1 VTETNSALVFAFD
14 GMPKQRMTVLD
25 IRASLAHIQSSI
37 VGCRVN
43 NVYDINAKTYLLK
56 LQKSGTKE
64 RLVIESGVR
73 FHTTKFTCDKGL
85 VPSGFAM
92 KLRKHLRHRR
102 LDSIKQLGIDRLID
116 FTFVGGEE
124 SFHLILELYA
134 AGNVIL
140 TDSNYSILTL
150 LRVHEDTNA
159 GGGVGQVYAVRSV
172 FDVSFARPFL
182 RCTLD
187 QVEEILANSPA
198 ENAMKTIIRRTD
210 FGPALIE
217 HFFIEVGCDR
227 SAACSGADARN
238 VLEVLNRC
246 FDLLDNGPV
255 LAESRGFI
263 TMKNAGDEG
272 SFEEFWPLSLHQHAG
287 KPVKEFDKFDT
298 ACDEFFS
305 LVESQRRVAAH
316 EAQVKAVMSKVD
328 KVKRDND
335 RRLEELRHAEQ
346 LNLTKAQLIQEN
358 VADVDAVIAVINSML
373 AQGMDWAQ
381 LRALVKSE
389 QRTGNPV
396 ANLIRHLRMEQN
408 CVTVLLSNRDE
419 EDVSKPMIEVEIDL
433 SLNARKNAQDYFDQR
448 RKAVQKH
455 EKTGAAAIKAIK
467 GAERKA
473 AAEIVKVKEVS
484 AVKVERQPLWFEKF
498 CWFITSEN
506 FLVLS
511 GHDAQQNEILVKRY
525 LRKGD
530 LYVHADAHGAAST
543 IIKANDPGTPIPP
556 LSIAEAGAMT
566 VFRSSAWSSKM
577 VTSAYWVNP
586 DQVSKSAPSGE
597 YLSKGGFM
605 IRGRKNFLPANQ
617 LIAGFGIM
625 FKVHSS
631 CTARHAGERRIRGFG
646 DDASQLEACEAADEF
661 SEQSSENGG
670 SEDEHETVVDAA
682 RLTSEAVA
690 ALQCDSPNVSRSCD
704 NASIGGGAGAA
715 SVRSESQVRAVRM
728 ICNRYIPLFK

>member
-1 VTETNSALVFAFD
+1 
-14 GMPKQRMTVLD
+14 MPKQRMTVLD

-43 NVYDINAKTYLLK
+43 NVYDINSKTYLLK

-64 RLVIESGVR
+64 RLILESGVR

-102 LDSIKQLGIDRLID
+102 LESVRQLGIDRLVD

-140 TDSNYSILTL
+140 TDGNYSILTL
-150 LRVHEDTNA
+150 LRVHEDASA
-159 GGGVGQVYAVRSV
+159 GGGAGQVYAVRSI
-172 FDVSFARPFL
+172 FDVSFARPFV
-182 RCTLD
+182 RCTME
-187 QVEEILANSPA
+187 QVQEILASAPA
-198 ENAMKTIIRRTD
+198 ENCMKIVTRRTD

-217 HFFIEVGCDR
+217 HFFMDVGCDR
-227 SAACSGADARN
+227 AVACSGADAKLI
-238 VLEVLNRC
+238 LEVLNRC
-246 FDLLDNGPV
+246 YDILDNAPV
-255 LAESRGFI
+255 LAASRGFI
-263 TMKNAGDEG
+263 TMKNAGDDS
-272 SFEEFWPLSLHQHAG
+272 SFEEFWPLPLLQHAG
-287 KPVKEFDKFDT
+287 KHVKAFDKFDT

-316 EAQVKAVMSKVD
+316 DAQVKAVMSKVD
-328 KVKRDND
+328 KVKRDNE
-335 RRLEELRHAEQ
+335 RRLEELQNAEQ
-346 LNLTKAQLIQEN
+346 LNLTKAQLIQDN
-358 VADVDAVIAVINSML
+358 LADVDAVIAVINSML

-408 CVTVLLSNRDE
+408 CVTVLLSSRDE
-419 EDVSKPMIEVEIDL
+419 EDISKPMVEIEIDL
-433 SLNARKNAQDYFDQR
+433 ALNARKNAQDYFDQR

-543 IIKANDPGTPIPP
+543 IVKANDPSSPIPP

-631 CTARHAGERRIRGFG
+631 CMARHAGERRIRGFG
-646 DDASQLEACEAADEF
+646 EDSSQFEGAEGIDEF
-661 SEQSSENGG
+661 SEQSSENG
-670 SEDEHETVVDAA
+670 SSDDDANDEQSGAATVP
-682 RLTSEAVA
+682 LTMDAVA
-690 ALQCDSPNVSRSCD
+690 TLQHGSSTIRISDAVSA
-704 NASIGGGAGAA
+704 NGGACAA
-715 SVRSESQVRAVRM
+715 SVVSESQVQAYSRHPFS
-728 ICNRYIPLFK
+728 ICCE

>member
-1 VTETNSALVFAFD
+1 
-14 GMPKQRMTVLD
+14 M
-25 IRASLAHIQSSI
+25 
-37 VGCRVN
+37 
-43 NVYDINAKTYLLK
+43 
-56 LQKSGTKE
+56 
-64 RLVIESGVR
+64 
-73 FHTTKFTCDKGL
+73 
-85 VPSGFAM
+85 
-92 KLRKHLRHRR
+92 
-102 LDSIKQLGIDRLID
+102 
-116 FTFVGGEE
+116 
-124 SFHLILELYA
+124 
-134 AGNVIL
+134 
-140 TDSNYSILTL
+140 
-150 LRVHEDTNA
+150 
-159 GGGVGQVYAVRSV
+159 
-172 FDVSFARPFL
+172 
-182 RCTLD
+182 
-187 QVEEILANSPA
+187 
-198 ENAMKTIIRRTD
+198 
-210 FGPALIE
+210 
-217 HFFIEVGCDR
+217 
-227 SAACSGADARN
+227 
-238 VLEVLNRC
+238 
-246 FDLLDNGPV
+246 
-255 LAESRGFI
+255 
-263 TMKNAGDEG
+263 
-272 SFEEFWPLSLHQHAG
+272 
-287 KPVKEFDKFDT
+287 KEFETFDT

-316 EAQVKAVMSKVD
+316 DAQVKAVMSKVD
-328 KVKRDND
+328 KVKRDNE
-335 RRLEELRHAEQ
+335 RRLEELQHAEQ
-346 LNLTKAQLIQEN
+346 LNLTKAQLIQDN
-358 VADVDAVIAVINSML
+358 LADVDAVIAVINSML

-381 LRALVKSE
+381 LRALVKTE

-396 ANLIRHLRMEQN
+396 ANLIRHLRMDQN
-408 CVTVLLSNRDE
+408 CVIVLLSNHDE
-419 EDVSKPMIEVEIDL
+419 ADVSKPMVEVEIDL

-646 DDASQLEACEAADEF
+646 EDASQFEGGDGVDDF
-661 SEQSSENGG
+661 SDQSSEHGG
-670 SEDEHETVVDAA
+670 SDDETQRDASDAA
-682 RLTSEAVA
+682 VVSLTMDAVA
-690 ALQCDSPNVSRSCD
+690 TLHSGSVISAPV
-704 NASIGGGAGAA
+704 AAGAA
-715 SVRSESQVRAVRM
+715 SVVSESQVKRACFHLAAFLMKFIFHAAFSIVER
-728 ICNRYIPLFK
+728 FKTQHIRRRGPNQLELQSFCW

>member
-1 VTETNSALVFAFD
+1 
-14 GMPKQRMTVLD
+14 
-25 IRASLAHIQSSI
+25 
-37 VGCRVN
+37 
-43 NVYDINAKTYLLK
+43 
-56 LQKSGTKE
+56 
-64 RLVIESGVR
+64 
-73 FHTTKFTCDKGL
+73 
-85 VPSGFAM
+85 
-92 KLRKHLRHRR
+92 
-102 LDSIKQLGIDRLID
+102 
-116 FTFVGGEE
+116 
-124 SFHLILELYA
+124 
-134 AGNVIL
+134 VIL
-140 TDSNYSILTL
+140 TDANYSILTL
-150 LRVHEDTNA
+150 LRVHEDASA

-172 FDVSFARPFL
+172 FDVSFARPFV

-187 QVEEILANSPA
+187 QVTEILSSAPA
-198 ENAMKTIIRRTD
+198 ENAMKTVTRRTD

-217 HFFIEVGCDR
+217 HFWLEVGCDR
-227 SAACSGADARN
+227 AVACSGADASGI
-238 VLEVLNRC
+238 LEVLNRC
-246 FDLLDNGPV
+246 FDLLDNPAA
-255 LAESRGFI
+255 LAASRGFI
-263 TMKNAGDEG
+263 TMKNVDDES
-272 SFEEFWPLSLHQHAG
+272 SFEEFWPLSLRQHAG
-287 KPVKEFDKFDT
+287 KPAKEFEKFDT

-316 EAQVKAVMSKVD
+316 EAQVRAVMSKVD
-328 KVKRDND
+328 KVKRDNE
-335 RRLEELRHAEQ
+335 RRLEELQHAEE
-346 LNLTKAQLIQEN
+346 LNLMKARLIQEN
-358 VADVDAVIAVINSML
+358 LADVDAVVAVINSML

-381 LRALVKSE
+381 LRALVKTE
-389 QRTGNPV
+389 QRAGNPV

-408 CVTVLLSNRDE
+408 CVIVLLSSRDE
-419 EDVSKPMIEVEIDL
+419 EDVSKPMVEVEIDL
-433 SLNARKNAQDYFDQR
+433 ALNARKNAQEYFDQR

-455 EKTGAAAIKAIK
+455 EKTGAAAVKAIK

-484 AVKVERQPLWFEKF
+484 ATKVERQPLWFEKF

-543 IIKANDPGTPIPP
+543 IIKANDAGTPIPP

-586 DQVSKSAPSGE
+586 DQVSKTAPSGE

-631 CTARHAGERRIRGFG
+631 CTARHVGERRIRGFG
-646 DDASQLEACEAADEF
+646 DDTSQIEEGAASDEF
-661 SEQSSENGG
+661 SENGSEHGG
-670 SEDEHETVVDAA
+670 SQDESEVEEAGAA
-682 RLTSEAVA
+682 AVPLTSDAIA
-690 ALQCDSPNVSRSCD
+690 TLPHGFSTARSSD
-704 NASIGGGAGAA
+704 VISVGGGACAA
-715 SVRSESQVRAVRM
+715 SVVSESQRSRVSKASRLSTSDDVDRISSSFKVFAVGKDYFEEEPEPEEDPAAAAAAAASQAAQAEKRKLRKEAAAAAAASSGTDASSLPSAVKASAIAAAETSSSMQEQEQQGQHSKQAHVRGKSGQRKKMKEKYRDQGA
-728 ICNRYIPLFK
+728 KQ

>member
-1 VTETNSALVFAFD
+1 
-14 GMPKQRMTVLD
+14 MPKQRMTVLD

-64 RLVIESGVR
+64 RLVLESGVR
-73 FHTTKFTCDKGL
+73 FHTTRFTCDKGL

-102 LDSIKQLGIDRLID
+102 LESVKQLGIDRLID
-116 FTFVGGEE
+116 FTFVGGDE

-140 TDSNYSILTL
+140 TDANYSILTL
-150 LRVHEDTNA
+150 LRVHEDASA
-159 GGGVGQVYAVRSV
+159 GGGAGQVYAVRST
-172 FDVSFARPFL
+172 FDTSFARPFL
-182 RCTLD
+182 RCTIE
-187 QVEEILANSPA
+187 QVNEILASAPA
-198 ENAMKTIIRRTD
+198 ENCMKIVTRRTD

-217 HFFIEVGCDR
+217 HFFIEMGCDR
-227 SAACSGADARN
+227 AAACSAANAGLIFEA
-238 VLEVLNRC
+238 LNRC
-246 FDLLDNGPV
+246 YDLLDNGPV
-255 LAESRGFI
+255 LAASRGFI
-263 TMKNAGDEG
+263 TMKNAGDEA
-272 SFEEFWPLSLHQHAG
+272 SFEEFWPLPLQQHAG

-316 EAQVKAVMSKVD
+316 DAQVKAVMSKVD
-328 KVKRDND
+328 KVKRDNE
-335 RRLEELRHAEQ
+335 RRLEELQHAEQ
-346 LNLTKAQLIQEN
+346 LNLTKAQLIQDN
-358 VADVDAVIAVINSML
+358 LADVDAVIAVINSML

-408 CVTVLLSNRDE
+408 CVIVLLSSRDE
-419 EDVSKPMIEVEIDL
+419 EDISKPMIEVEIDL
-433 SLNARKNAQDYFDQR
+433 ALNARKNAQDYFDHR

-455 EKTGAAAIKAIK
+455 EKTGAAAVKAIK

-484 AVKVERQPLWFEKF
+484 AVKVERQPIWFEKF

-543 IIKANDPGTPIPP
+543 IIKANDPGSPIPP

-631 CTARHAGERRIRGFG
+631 CTARHVGERRIRGFG
-646 DDASQLEACEAADEF
+646 EDASQFGGVEGIDEF
-661 SEQSSENGG
+661 SEQSSEDGS
-670 SEDEHETVVDAA
+670 SEDGSSDDEAKGENGEVAVPLTVDAIATLQHGSSTA
-682 RLTSEAVA
+682 RYSDAGSV
-690 ALQCDSPNVSRSCD
+690 
-704 NASIGGGAGAA
+704 GGGAGAA
-715 SVRSESQVRAVRM
+715 SVVSESQV
-728 ICNRYIPLFK
+728 

>member
-1 VTETNSALVFAFD
+1 
-14 GMPKQRMTVLD
+14 M
-25 IRASLAHIQSSI
+25 
-37 VGCRVN
+37 
-43 NVYDINAKTYLLK
+43 LK

-64 RLVIESGVR
+64 RLVLESGVR
-73 FHTTKFTCDKGL
+73 FHTTKFTCDKGM

-102 LDSIKQLGIDRLID
+102 LESVRQLGIDRLVD

-140 TDSNYSILTL
+140 TDGNYSILTL
-150 LRVHEDTNA
+150 LRVHEDASA
-159 GGGVGQVYAVRSV
+159 GGGAGQVYAVRSV
-172 FDVSFARPFL
+172 FDTSFARPFT
-182 RCTLD
+182 RCSIE
-187 QVEEILANSPA
+187 QVNDILSSAPA
-198 ENAMKTIIRRTD
+198 ENAMKAVTRRTD

-217 HFFIEVGCDR
+217 HFFVEVGCDR
-227 SAACSGADARN
+227 SCACSGIDAN
-238 VLEVLNRC
+238 AILEVLNRC
-246 FDLLDNGPV
+246 FDLLDNGPA

-263 TMKNAGDEG
+263 TMKNVSDES
-272 SFEEFWPLSLHQHAG
+272 SFEEFWPLRLRQHEG
-287 KPVKEFDKFDT
+287 KPVKEFDQFDA

-316 EAQVKAVMSKVD
+316 DAQVKAVLSKVD
-328 KVKRDND
+328 KVKRDNE
-335 RRLEELRHAEQ
+335 RRLEELQLAEQ
-346 LNLTKAQLIQEN
+346 MNLKKAQLIQDN
-358 VADVDAVIAVINSML
+358 LTDVDAVIAVVNSML

-381 LRALVKSE
+381 LRALVKTE
-389 QRTGNPV
+389 QRTGNPI

-408 CVTVLLSNRDE
+408 CVIVLLSSRDE
-419 EDVSKPMIEVEIDL
+419 DDVSKPMVEVEIDL
-433 SLNARKNAQDYFDQR
+433 ALNARKNAQDYFDQR

-455 EKTGAAAIKAIK
+455 EKTGAAAVKAIK

-543 IIKANDPGTPIPP
+543 IIKANDPSAPIPP

-631 CTARHAGERRIRGFG
+631 CVGRHAGERRIRGFG
-646 DDASQLEACEAADEF
+646 EDASQFEGGEAIDEF
-661 SEQSSENGG
+661 SEQSSEDGG
-670 SEDEHETVVDAA
+670 SDDEPHGAESSSATVP
-682 RLTSEAVA
+682 LTADAVA
-690 ALQCDSPNVSRSCD
+690 TLQRGPGAGRAPD
-704 NASIGGGAGAA
+704 ASSVGGGVAAA
-715 SVRSESQVRAVRM
+715 SVVSETQVSA
-728 ICNRYIPLFK
+728 LFCKQHFFD